1 MIHFDMLTL
10 DSHKLKIGVDQDTDI
25 LYVAFNNMMDLFNF
39 SMLDKTVDDVTMALL
54 QSDYR
59 NHIYID
65 ETECFEDHTDYMSKQ
80 LWVDVECLKFLR
92 DESNAPFVMDE
103 IVNFISQN
111 EQALKEELHGTL
123 NDRHSF
129 E

>member
-1 MIHFDMLTL
+1 MIHFDILTL
-10 DSHKLKIGVDQDTDI
+10 DSHKLKIGIDQDTDI

-65 ETECFEDHTDYMSKQ
+65 ETECFEDHTDYVSKQ

-92 DESNAPFVMDE
+92 DESEANRTKGVSLANDICKNYRREGKFFDE
-103 IVNFISQN
+103 I
-111 EQALKEELHGTL
+111 LEEAK
-123 NDRHSF
+123 
-129 E
+129 

>member
-1 MIHFDMLTL
+1 MIHFDILTL
-10 DSHKLKIGVDQDTDI
+10 DSHKLKIGIDQDTDI

-65 ETECFEDHTDYMSKQ
+65 ETECFEDHTDYVSKQ

-92 DESNAPFVMDE
+92 DESNAPFVMDD

-123 NDRHSF
+123 NDSYSAG
-129 E
+129 

>member
-1 MIHFDMLTL
+1 MIHFDFLTL
-10 DSHKLKIGVDQDTDI
+10 DSHKLKIGIDQDTDV
-25 LYVAFNNMMDLFNF
+25 LYIAFNNMMDLFNF

-65 ETECFEDHTDYMSKQ
+65 ETECFEDHADYVSKQ
-80 LWVDVECLKFLR
+80 LWVDVDCLKFLR
-92 DESNAPFVMDE
+92 DESNAPFIMDE

-123 NDRHSF
+123 NDSHSS